1 MPIEQKH
8 DTRLLTDEE
17 RSDLTRRALAAWF
30 SSADPATHGAHKK
43 PTTARMATKTKTGED
58 GTTHYLHFAV
68 VHAGADVLAV
78 YRAQPRGDSYSLR
91 LLIRPPRD
99 LVRLKG

>member
-1 MPIEQKH
+1 MPKEQKH
-8 DTRLLTDEE
+8 IPRLLTDDE

-30 SSADPATHGAHKK
+30 SSADPATHGTYNK
-43 PTTARMATKTKTGED
+43 PTTARMATKTKPGDD
-58 GTTHYLHFAV
+58 GIPHYLHFAV

-78 YRAQPRGDSYSLR
+78 YRAQPRGEAYSLR
-91 LLIRPPRD
+91 LMARPPKD